1 MSNYIIATVP
11 GFTLIQSGAIYRGKS
26 GKDLK
31 IEFMADNPPAVI
43 KEKLVEAKSDGS
55 QVFRKAGETVK
66 TSAELIKEGKLPSK
80 EPPIKPKEKDKVK

>member
-31 IEFMADNPPAVI
+31 IEFKNYSPQTVV
-43 KEKLVEAKSDGS
+43 KEKLVESKEDGS
-55 QVFRKAGETVK
+55 QVFRKAGETAK
-66 TSAELIKEGKLPSK
+66 TSSELIKNGKSPYL
-80 EPPIKPKEKDKVK
+80 EPPIKPKEKDKVE